1 MAYRGVKLPTTER
14 QEADMADVISQD
26 HHPTLRH
33 EDRVAIGAELQG
45 VLVVLIDLSLL
56 GKQAHWN
63 IVGPHFRSLHL
74 QLDEMIDAWRLA
86 GDSVAERAVA
96 LGYSPDGRSATVAER
111 SGLSPLPEG
120 QLPDREVVAAF
131 TRLLT
136 DAIGSVRERMDRL
149 EDVDTVTADLL
160 HGVVAGLE
168 ENLWMIRVQAA

>member
-1 MAYRGVKLPTTER
+1 MV
-14 QEADMADVISQD
+14 DVISQD

-33 EDRVAIGAELQG
+33 PEREAIGVELQG

-63 IVGPHFRSLHL
+63 IVGPNFRSLHL
-74 QLDEMIDAWRLA
+74 QLDELIDAWRLA
-86 GDSVAERAVA
+86 ADAVAERAVA
-96 LGYSPDGRSATVAER
+96 LGYSPDGRAATVAER
-111 SGLSPLPEG
+111 SELAPLPAG
-120 QLPDREVVAAF
+120 QLLDRDVVTAF
-131 TRLLT
+131 TALLT
-136 DAIGSVRERMDRL
+136 DAIGAIRTRMDRL